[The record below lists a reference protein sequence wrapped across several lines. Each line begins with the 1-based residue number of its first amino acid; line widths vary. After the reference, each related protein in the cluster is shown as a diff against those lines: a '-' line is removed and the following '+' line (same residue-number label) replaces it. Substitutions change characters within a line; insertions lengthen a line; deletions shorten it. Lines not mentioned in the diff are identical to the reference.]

1 MQKEYKCTRTFLS
14 HKHYDNSALV
24 AVSLL
29 LVCVLFSHFYWQG
42 DYEFL
47 AASFRSVFYEGHYW
61 QLFSTLF
68 VHANLGHL
76 LSNSF
81 MLCLMGFFVHRQYG
95 PLVFPLSCIFVGA
108 LVNAYVL
115 NTMPIE
121 TRLVGIS
128 GVVYLLWGFWL
139 ILYILIQRHVSLNRR
154 FMKVVAISLM
164 VLVPTSYDPQVSY
177 LAHGVGLVGGI
188 LLGLLTFLIK
198 KDYFR
203 SFEKWEYINT
213 GLLDDE
219 DFEEEVELLLE
230 EYDDENKTIH

>member
-1 MQKEYKCTRTFLS
+1 
-14 HKHYDNSALV
+14 
-24 AVSLL
+24 
-29 LVCVLFSHFYWQG
+29 
-42 DYEFL
+42 
-47 AASFRSVFYEGHYW
+47 
-61 QLFSTLF
+61 
-68 VHANLGHL
+68 
-76 LSNSF
+76 
-81 MLCLMGFFVHRQYG
+81 
-95 PLVFPLSCIFVGA
+95 
-108 LVNAYVL
+108 
-115 NTMPIE
+115 
-121 TRLVGIS
+121 
-128 GVVYLLWGFWL
+128 
-139 ILYILIQRHVSLNRR
+139 
-154 FMKVVAISLM
+154 MKVVAISLM